1 MYLKTGFL
9 NLNSFDTIVKNLR
22 RLIVIIKSIQNILTI
37 KNMFKFD
44 LNFLKKLTALIMS
57 ATK

>member
-44 LNFLKKLTALIMS
+44 LNFLKKTYCLDNVGN
-57 ATK
+57 